1 MAKHFQN
8 FCSWK
13 LPLKSFE
20 VKSAHF
26 YWPLLF
32 ERVYF
37 GMSSSNIDHC
47 LIFVLTHNCFLFM
60 LAWYYWCSKQS
71 VLKGQ
76 VISKGF
82 LMSLISS
89 KKRTKKF
96 DFTSMIPQVDLF
108 SFVFWR
114 KSKAQK
120 TILKLSDLLRYYE
133 FEYFY
138 HWIITFWTLRDSRGP
153 ISHWLRKI
161 Y

>member
-26 YWPLLF
+26 YWHLLF

-108 SFVFWR
+108 SFIFR
-114 KSKAQK
+114 KKFK
-120 TILKLSDLLRYYE
+120 TPKRHFEINWSLDPYLLTVLLSIPFNKLPCWEGGILD
-133 FEYFY
+133 F
-138 HWIITFWTLRDSRGP
+138 
-153 ISHWLRKI
+153 
-161 Y
+161 